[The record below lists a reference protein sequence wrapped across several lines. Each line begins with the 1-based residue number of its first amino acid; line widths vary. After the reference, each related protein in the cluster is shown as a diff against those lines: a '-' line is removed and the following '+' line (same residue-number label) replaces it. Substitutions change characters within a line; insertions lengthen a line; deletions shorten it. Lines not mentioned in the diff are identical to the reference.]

1 MVAINMHK
9 AVLIVMVVV
18 ELVSSSCTD
27 EDTKL
32 EMERAAGVD
41 ILWLARE
48 GAGCKFQLAGE
59 ER

>member
-1 MVAINMHK
+1 MFYYTRLLLIEIFVVGLVA
-9 AVLIVMVVV
+9 
-18 ELVSSSCTD
+18 SSYTD

-32 EMERAAGVD
+32 EMERLAGVD

-48 GAGCKFQLAGE
+48 GAGCRYQLAGE